1 MDRRTFLRGGAGAAA
16 ALPLAACT
24 GNGDRNGDRAAGQP
38 ATGSG
43 EPTTRDL
50 WANVRNFGARGDGS
64 DDTRAIQAAIDA
76 IKHGPDGGPQGGVV
90 FFPRG
95 EYACDGPLVLNQ
107 TYGVTLMGEGGP
119 NGGFMR
125 PPASLLTY
133 RGSTAE
139 RFIDARETLGTTL
152 IGLGIRYMSK
162 DFTGVLVDLSAI
174 NTLTGTTTTY
184 CVVERCNLGGGGAT
198 PPNSA
203 AILVNLHNADG
214 TTIRNCHLAWGQS
227 GIVGRRGPDYGFSN
241 AHLVEGC
248 TFDSLRYAGILN
260 PGQAW
265 VVSNCT
271 FEGTKIGGIEGTAML
286 YGIRDDTP
294 PAAASQCHGLVVQ
307 GCWFGD
313 VSDVAHDAWIK
324 SEGGQFLG
332 LSVTGNLFGGYGGT
346 PGNPADAPVRSF
358 SMKFAGRL
366 EGAMVAGN
374 SSGSYSGLMSVIGG
388 AAVVVQGNT
397 RNPSPE
403 AVTVEGAATLTNSLI
418 QANNPA

>member
-1 MDRRTFLRGGAGAAA
+1 MDRRTFLQRGAVAAA

-24 GNGDRNGDRAAGQP
+24 GNGDANRNRSAAPP
-38 ATGSG
+38 ATGAG
-43 EPTTRDL
+43 GPADRDV
-50 WANVRNFGARGDGS
+50 WANVRDFGARADGS

-76 IKHGPDGGPQGGVV
+76 IKEGPSGQPQGGVV

-95 EYACDGPLVLNQ
+95 DYACDGPFVLNK
-107 TYGVTLMGEGGP
+107 TYGVTLMGEGGA

-125 PPASLLTY
+125 PPASLITY
-133 RGSTAE
+133 RGSTAP

-152 IGLGIRYMSK
+152 IGLGIRYMSTS
-162 DFTGVLVDLSAI
+162 FAGVLVDFSAI
-174 NTLTGTTTTY
+174 DTRTGTTTTY
-184 CVVERCNLGGGGAT
+184 CVVERCNLGGGGAD
-198 PPNSA
+198 PSNSA

-271 FEGTKIGGIEGTAML
+271 FEGTKIGGREGTAML
-286 YGIRDDTP
+286 YGIRDDSP

-307 GCWFGD
+307 GSWFGD
-313 VSDVAHDAWIK
+313 ISDVAHDAWIK
-324 SEGGQFLG
+324 SEGGQFFG
-332 LSVTGNLFGGYGGT
+332 LSVAGNLFGGYGGT
-346 PGNPADAPVRSF
+346 PGNPADPPVQSF
-358 SMKFAGRL
+358 SMKFGGRL
-366 EGAMVAGN
+366 EGAMIAGN
-374 SSGSYSGLMSVIGG
+374 SSGSHSGLMSVVGG
-388 AAVVVQGNT
+388 AAVVVQGNSC
-397 RNPSPE
+397 NASPG
-403 AVTVEGAATLTNSLI
+403 AVTVAGADALTNSLI